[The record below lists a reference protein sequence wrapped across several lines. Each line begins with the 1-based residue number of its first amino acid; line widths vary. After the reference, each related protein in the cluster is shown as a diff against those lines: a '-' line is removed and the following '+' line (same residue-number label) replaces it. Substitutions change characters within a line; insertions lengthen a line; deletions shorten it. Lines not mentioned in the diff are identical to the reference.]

1 MCEILGLLP
10 NSLFGRLGYSDA
22 TKNLTP
28 SQTTDNTRRKG
39 MMVSL
44 LVPNDRLLL
53 SRNRNLKPSYQNSG
67 K

>member
-28 SQTTDNTRRKG
+28 SQATDNTRLKG
-39 MMVSL
+39 R
-44 LVPNDRLLL
+44 DDGF
-53 SRNRNLKPSYQNSG
+53 PSGS
-67 K
+67 